1 MVAMQ
6 SNHYKNTIVKFN
18 KINER
23 MELSIL
29 FFWLKIVEYKDIVV
43 VDNSYWYNKHT
54 EVDKLEFV
62 YIFIIQY

>member
-29 FFWLKIVEYKDIVV
+29 FFWLKIVE
-43 VDNSYWYNKHT
+43 
-54 EVDKLEFV
+54 
-62 YIFIIQY
+62 